1 MLECP
6 RPLTCKDGEEAL
18 KDVKW
23 EKPSEEVKLDW
34 MNCKKFAESKGGRLM
49 TLEEVREFIMNKHNN
64 EAIYPGEDS
73 WVAVFRPENPELHD
87 FVQIG
92 SGGHATGISHTDNFG
107 VPNWADDE
115 TP

>member
-1 MLECP
+1 MVEGCSSS
-6 RPLTCKDGEEAL
+6 CKDGLVATKE
-18 KDVKW
+18 VKW
-23 EKPSEEVKLDW
+23 EKPSEDVKTDW
-34 MNCKKFAESKGGRLM
+34 MNSKKFAESKGGRLM

-92 SGGHATGISHTDNFG
+92 SAHSVGDSHVDNHG
-107 VPNWADDE
+107 PASWADKEDW
-115 TP
+115 